1 MKRLSSV
8 SKQRSWEEF
17 LKAEVLPWSG
27 LFEALLGKKS
37 HLRSPAW
44 SCFSGHLLSS
54 AVGQQRC
61 GEVVCKLPSEPA
73 WATAFRAD
81 CIPLLGLGLLL
92 ALAGCASD
100 LDLVLNTPVC
110 QTSSISP
117 TMPEHPMKCF
127 LVFFK
132 LLAHVAEGI

>member
-1 MKRLSSV
+1 MGISKRS
-8 SKQRSWEEF
+8 RSAGVVWEAAAG
-17 LKAEVLPWSG
+17 AEI
-27 LFEALLGKKS
+27 
-37 HLRSPAW
+37 
-44 SCFSGHLLSS
+44 
-54 AVGQQRC
+54 
-61 GEVVCKLPSEPA
+61 VCKFPSEPA

-81 CIPLLGLGLLL
+81 CIPLLSLGLLL

-100 LDLVLNTPVC
+100 LDVVLNTPVC

-117 TMPEHPMKCF
+117 TVPEHPMKCF